1 MRLAHPKAIDVWYDL
16 TSQSFDSLL
25 QSMIQYAHSKSDSF
39 EWQHLDT
46 WLNLLTLKVFVINDK
61 LDTLAGLQPSITTK
75 QFFHL
80 KTYNV
85 LNKNANS
92 DVLWLKNQGLIK
104 DQNLT
109 PVLQLAFQEFSRC
122 IQTQHF
128 WVEGSV
134 GVKDFNR
141 TFMAGDNE

>member
-1 MRLAHPKAIDVWYDL
+1 
-16 TSQSFDSLL
+16 
-25 QSMIQYAHSKSDSF
+25 MIQYAHSKSDSF

-61 LDTLAGLQPSITTK
+61 LNTLAGLQPSITTK

-92 DVLWLKNQGLIK
+92 DVL
-104 DQNLT
+104 
-109 PVLQLAFQEFSRC
+109 
-122 IQTQHF
+122 
-128 WVEGSV
+128 
-134 GVKDFNR
+134 
-141 TFMAGDNE
+141 